1 MSLQR
6 LLLSEALWA
15 DTGRSPVWARQYV
28 ASQSVALGLGGDWLP
43 SALWTR
49 AQLSPVICAP
59 LTQPTPWQVER
70 PVSVGPGAGVQLAG
84 AGTPEERAL
93 SGIRRP
99 ARKGGRRLRAMS

>member
-15 DTGRSPVWARQYV
+15 DTGRSPFWARQYV
-28 ASQSVALGLGGDWLP
+28 ASQSVA
-43 SALWTR
+43 
-49 AQLSPVICAP
+49 LSPVICAP

-93 SGIRRP
+93 SGIRHP